1 MLRTAH
7 GFASAALIFGIAVT
21 PPAAHSQTP
30 GATAHGSGDLSASV
44 KATWTAEGPPNGPW
58 TLSLLV
64 LWRGSPGWWLDPGA
78 AASMASDHPRG
89 QPLSVMH
96 SVALNDR
103 TWEMRLDPRTRTFQ
117 LQKQRVDIGNT
128 NIVFID
134 GIDTAEGPR
143 IVGGLALDLQFTD
156 TPVSPFFIKQS
167 PELFA
172 FLQCDKPLPEPERQP
187 MVERLCAEM
196 RP

>member
-7 GFASAALIFGIAVT
+7 RFASVALIVGIVAALSAVH
-21 PPAAHSQTP
+21 AQTP
-30 GATAHGSGDLSASV
+30 VATLHGSGDLSASV
-44 KATWTAEGPPNGPW
+44 RATWTAEGPPNGPW

-64 LWRGSPGWWLDPGA
+64 LWRGSPGWWLQPSA
-78 AASMASDHPRG
+78 TATMESDRPVG
-89 QPLSVMH
+89 QPQSVMH
-96 SVALNDR
+96 SVVANEQ
-103 TWEMRLDPRTRTFQ
+103 TWLMRLDPRTRTFQ
-117 LQKQRVDIGNT
+117 LQKQRVEIGNT

-134 GIDTAEGPR
+134 GVDSGQGPR

-172 FLQCDKPLPEPERQP
+172 FLECDKPLPEPERQE